1 MARLGVAGL
10 SPFGYSVESEVI
22 GSVDSEVIG
31 SVDSEVRARVCCVLV
46 LVR

>member
-10 SPFGYSVESEVI
+10 SPFGCSVE
-22 GSVDSEVIG
+22 SEVIG